1 MNSKL
6 FLTVFF
12 FLFSF
17 NLLAQHTVIDSLYN
31 SVDIKVVWE
40 VSTDNMEK
48 GIGAGLLYPEMQFSR
63 YEFLGVPKDSYKLSV
78 VVHSAAGKF
87 LLNDEAYKKVTGKN
101 DPNPNKEQVA
111 KLLGQG
117 VSVEL
122 CIVTMEVNKWTEND
136 LLPGVAVIYVGAYPR
151 LTDLQYQG
159 YKYIKF

>member
-1 MNSKL
+1 MYTKSIL
-6 FLTVFF
+6 PVLF
-12 FLFSF
+12 FLFSLNVF
-17 NLLAQHTVIDSLYN
+17 AQHTVIDKLSN
-31 SVDIKVVWE
+31 TTDIKVVWE

-63 YEFLGVPKDSYKLSV
+63 YEFLGVPKENYKLSV

-87 LLNDEAYKKVTGKN
+87 LLNDEAYKKATGSN
-101 DPNPNKEQVA
+101 EPNPNKDQVA
-111 KLLGQG
+111 KLIGQG

-122 CIVTMEVNKWTEND
+122 CIVTMEMNKWTESD